1 MVMHVDIVVI
11 HAIAA
16 VVALGAI
23 TLLYRRWPE

>member
-1 MVMHVDIVVI
+1 MIHVDVVVI

-23 TLLYRRWPE
+23 TVLYRRWPE